1 MEYALPAMQKLF
13 SMFPRGAP
21 GLALLLLR
29 LFVGALVVADVLTA
43 VSVRNEV
50 MVYVLVVCAVALV
63 VGFCTPIA
71 AGLTALIGTIGLDA
85 DFIHIAL
92 HSFAPI
98 VIAVA
103 LALLGPGAYSLDAR
117 LFGRRLMEFGPDVSD
132 DSLH

>member
-1 MEYALPAMQKLF
+1 MEYTLPAMQKLF

-29 LFVGALVVADVLTA
+29 LFVGALLVADALTA

-50 MVYVLVVCAVALV
+50 LVCVLVVCAVALV

-71 AGLTALIGTIGLDA
+71 AGLTALIGTIGLSA
-85 DFIHIAL
+85 HLIAL

-98 VIAVA
+98 VIGIA
-103 LALLGPGAYSLDAR
+103 LALLGPGAYSFDAR
-117 LFGRRLMEFGPDVSD
+117 LFGRRLMEFGPGVD
-132 DSLH
+132 DDG